1 MNLGDS
7 DIFYLRRL
15 ITMLRNEIQDKTN
28 LSRKAIEYYEEK
40 GLIHPIKLENGYRD
54 YSDEDVE
61 VLKRISLLRNLGL
74 SISEIALY
82 LDSKEEALAS
92 ILRRK
97 EHELDICEKRKNVLK
112 LIVKGESVDLI
123 NDELAIIEAQETIYD
138 KLIRI
143 FPGYFGQL
151 IFSSYK
157 IFLNES
163 LNKDEEAAFN
173 EYIKFLDSLPNF
185 ELSKEEKDYIEAI
198 SSSFDMKTLDD
209 LNKEKLIA
217 IENSK
222 TWLEENEDYIKAYKE
237 YKNTDEY
244 KNGLMKSIQD
254 KLKKFMQENNYYE
267 KAIPLIRKFSKSYNA
282 YYEKLL
288 KANEEYL
295 KFNK

>member
-1 MNLGDS
+1 
-7 DIFYLRRL
+7 
-15 ITMLRNEIQDKTN
+15 MLRNEVQDKTN

-61 VLKRISLLRNLGL
+61 VLKKISLLRNLGL

-112 LIVKGESVDLI
+112 LIVKCESVDLI
-123 NDELAIIEAQETIYD
+123 NEELAIIEAQETIYD

-267 KAIPLIRKFSKSYNA
+267 KAIPLIRKFSKSYDA

>member
-1 MNLGDS
+1 
-7 DIFYLRRL
+7 
-15 ITMLRNEIQDKTN
+15 MLRNEVQEKTN

-40 GLIHPIKLENGYRD
+40 GLVHPKKLENGYRD
-54 YSDEDVE
+54 YSNGDVE
-61 VLKRISLLRNLGL
+61 VLKKISLLRNLGL

-82 LDSKEEALAS
+82 LDSKEEVLAS

-97 EHELDICEKRKNVLK
+97 EHELDICEKRKNVLN
-112 LIVKGESVDLI
+112 LIVKGESMDLI
-123 NDELAIIEAQETIYD
+123 NEELAIIDAQETIYD

-209 LNKEKLIA
+209 VNKGKLLA
-217 IENSK
+217 VENAE
-222 TWLEENEDYIKAYKE
+222 TWLEDNKDYIEVYKE

-244 KNGLMKSIQD
+244 KNSLIKLIQD

-267 KAIPLIRKFSKSYNA
+267 KAIPLIRKFSKSYDA

-288 KANEEYL
+288 KANEEY
-295 KFNK
+295 

>member
-1 MNLGDS
+1 
-7 DIFYLRRL
+7 
-15 ITMLRNEIQDKTN
+15 MLRNEVQDKTN

-40 GLIHPIKLENGYRD
+40 GLVHPKKLENGYRD
-54 YSDEDVE
+54 YSDGDVE
-61 VLKRISLLRNLGL
+61 VLKKISLLRNLGL

-82 LDSKEEALAS
+82 LDSKEEVLAS

-97 EHELDICEKRKNVLK
+97 EHELDICEKRKNVLN
-112 LIVKGESVDLI
+112 LIVKGESIDLI
-123 NDELAIIEAQETIYD
+123 NEELAIIEAQETIYD

-198 SSSFDMKTLDD
+198 SSSFDMKALDD
-209 LNKEKLIA
+209 VNKGKLLA
-217 IENSK
+217 VENAE
-222 TWLEENEDYIKAYKE
+222 TWLEDHKDYIKAYKE

-244 KNGLMKSIQD
+244 KNSLIKLIQD
-254 KLKKFMQENNYYE
+254 KLKMFMQENNYYE

-295 KFNK
+295 KLKGKK

>member
-1 MNLGDS
+1 
-7 DIFYLRRL
+7 
-15 ITMLRNEIQDKTN
+15 MLRNEVQDKTN

-40 GLIHPIKLENGYRD
+40 GLVHPKKLENGYRD
-54 YSDEDVE
+54 QSDEDVE

-123 NDELAIIEAQETIYD
+123 NEELAIIEAQETIYD

-222 TWLEENEDYIKAYKE
+222 TWLEENKDYIKAYKE

-267 KAIPLIRKFSKSYNA
+267 KAIPLIRKFSKSYDA

>member
-1 MNLGDS
+1 
-7 DIFYLRRL
+7 
-15 ITMLRNEIQDKTN
+15 MLRNEVQEKTN

-40 GLIHPIKLENGYRD
+40 GLVHPKKLENGYRD
-54 YSDEDVE
+54 YSDGDVE
-61 VLKRISLLRNLGL
+61 VLKKISLLRNLGL

-82 LDSKEEALAS
+82 LDSKEEVLAS

-97 EHELDICEKRKNVLK
+97 EHELDICEKRKNVLN
-112 LIVKGESVDLI
+112 LIVKGESMDLI
-123 NDELAIIEAQETIYD
+123 NEELAIIETQETIYD

-163 LNKDEEAAFN
+163 LDKDEEAAFN

-185 ELSKEEKDYIEAI
+185 DLSKQEKDYIETI

-209 LNKEKLIA
+209 VNKGKLLA
-217 IENSK
+217 VENAE
-222 TWLEENEDYIKAYKE
+222 TWLEDNKDYIEVYKE

-244 KNGLMKSIQD
+244 KNGLIKSIQD

-295 KFNK
+295 KLKGKK

>member
-1 MNLGDS
+1 
-7 DIFYLRRL
+7 
-15 ITMLRNEIQDKTN
+15 MLRNEVQDKTN

-40 GLIHPIKLENGYRD
+40 GLVHPKKLENGYRD
-54 YSDEDVE
+54 YSDGDVE
-61 VLKRISLLRNLGL
+61 VLKKISLLRNVGL

-82 LDSKEEALAS
+82 LDSKEEVLAS

-97 EHELDICEKRKNVLK
+97 EHELDICKKRKNVLK

-138 KLIRI
+138 TLIRI

-163 LNKDEEAAFN
+163 LDKDEEAAFN

-185 ELSKEEKDYIEAI
+185 ELSKEEKDYIEVI

-209 LNKEKLIA
+209 LNKGKLIA

-222 TWLEENEDYIKAYKE
+222 IWLEDNKDYIEVYKE

-295 KFNK
+295 KFKGKK

>member
-1 MNLGDS
+1 
-7 DIFYLRRL
+7 
-15 ITMLRNEIQDKTN
+15 MLRNEVQDKTN

-40 GLIHPIKLENGYRD
+40 GLVHPKKLENGYRD
-54 YSDEDVE
+54 YSDGDVE
-61 VLKRISLLRNLGL
+61 VLKKISLLRNLGL

-82 LDSKEEALAS
+82 LDSKEEVLAS

-97 EHELDICEKRKNVLK
+97 EHELDICEKRKNVLN
-112 LIVKGESVDLI
+112 LIVKGESIDLI
-123 NDELAIIEAQETIYD
+123 NEELAIIEAQETVYD

-185 ELSKEEKDYIEAI
+185 DLSKQEKDYIETI

-209 LNKEKLIA
+209 VNKGKLLA
-217 IENSK
+217 VENAE
-222 TWLEENEDYIKAYKE
+222 TWLEDNKDYIEVYKE

-244 KNGLMKSIQD
+244 KNSLIKLIQD
-254 KLKKFMQENNYYE
+254 KLKMFMQENNYYE

-295 KFNK
+295 KFKCKK

>member
-1 MNLGDS
+1 
-7 DIFYLRRL
+7 
-15 ITMLRNEIQDKTN
+15 MLRNEVQDKTN

-61 VLKRISLLRNLGL
+61 VLKKISLLRNLGL

-123 NDELAIIEAQETIYD
+123 NEELAIIEAQETIYD

-198 SSSFDMKTLDD
+198 SSSFDMKALDD

-267 KAIPLIRKFSKSYNA
+267 KAILLIRKFSKSYDA

>member
-7 DIFYLRRL
+7 DIFYLRSV
-15 ITMLRNEIQDKTN
+15 ITMLRNEVQGKTA

-54 YSDEDVE
+54 YSCEDVE
-61 VLKRISLLRNLGL
+61 VLKKISLLRNLGL

-97 EHELDICEKRKNVLK
+97 EYELDICEKRKNVLK
-112 LIVKGESVDLI
+112 LIVKGESMEHI
-123 NDELAIIEAQETIYD
+123 NEELAIIEAQETIYD

-157 IFLNES
+157 TFLNES
-163 LNKDEEAAFN
+163 LGKDEEAAFN

-209 LNKEKLIA
+209 LNKGKLIA

-237 YKNTDEY
+237 YKNTEEY
-244 KNGLMKSIQD
+244 KNGLMKAIQD

-267 KAIPLIRKFSKSYNA
+267 KAIPLIRKFSKSYDA

-295 KFNK
+295 KFNI

>member
-1 MNLGDS
+1 
-7 DIFYLRRL
+7 
-15 ITMLRNEIQDKTN
+15 MLRNEVQEKTN

-40 GLIHPIKLENGYRD
+40 GLVHPKKLENGYRD
-54 YSDEDVE
+54 YSDGDVE
-61 VLKRISLLRNLGL
+61 VKKKISLLRNLGL

-82 LDSKEEALAS
+82 LDSKEEVLAS

-97 EHELDICEKRKNVLK
+97 EHELDICEKRKNVLN
-112 LIVKGESVDLI
+112 LIVKGESIDLI
-123 NDELAIIEAQETIYD
+123 NEELAIIEAQETIYD

-185 ELSKEEKDYIEAI
+185 DLSKQEKDYIETI

-209 LNKEKLIA
+209 VNKGKLLA
-217 IENSK
+217 VENAE
-222 TWLEENEDYIKAYKE
+222 TWLEDNKDYIEVYKE

-244 KNGLMKSIQD
+244 KNSLIKLIQD

-267 KAIPLIRKFSKSYNA
+267 KAIPLIRKFSKSYDA

-288 KANEEYL
+288 KANEEY
-295 KFNK
+295 

>member
-1 MNLGDS
+1 
-7 DIFYLRRL
+7 
-15 ITMLRNEIQDKTN
+15 MLRNEVQDKTN

-40 GLIHPIKLENGYRD
+40 GLVHPKKLENGYRD

-123 NDELAIIEAQETIYD
+123 NEELAIIEAQETIYD

-222 TWLEENEDYIKAYKE
+222 TWLEDNKDYIKAYIE

-244 KNGLMKSIQD
+244 KNGLMKSIKD

-267 KAIPLIRKFSKSYNA
+267 KAIPLIRKFSKSYDA

>member
-1 MNLGDS
+1 
-7 DIFYLRRL
+7 
-15 ITMLRNEIQDKTN
+15 MLRNEVQEKTN

-40 GLIHPIKLENGYRD
+40 GLVHPKKLENGYRD
-54 YSDEDVE
+54 YSNGDVE
-61 VLKRISLLRNLGL
+61 VLKKISLLRNLGL

-82 LDSKEEALAS
+82 LDSKEEVLAS

-97 EHELDICEKRKNVLK
+97 EHELDICEKRKNVLN
-112 LIVKGESVDLI
+112 LIVKGESMDLI

-138 KLIRI
+138 TLIRI

-163 LNKDEEAAFN
+163 LDKDEEAAFN

-185 ELSKEEKDYIEAI
+185 ELSKEEKDYIEVI

-209 LNKEKLIA
+209 LNKGKLIA

-222 TWLEENEDYIKAYKE
+222 IWLEDNKDYIEVYKE

-254 KLKKFMQENNYYE
+254 KLKMFMQENNYYE
-267 KAIPLIRKFSKSYNA
+267 KAIPLIRIFSKSYNA

-295 KFNK
+295 KLKGKK

>member
-1 MNLGDS
+1 
-7 DIFYLRRL
+7 
-15 ITMLRNEIQDKTN
+15 MLRNEVQDKTN

-54 YSDEDVE
+54 YSYKDVE
-61 VLKRISLLRNLGL
+61 VLKKISLLRNLGL

-97 EHELDICEKRKNVLK
+97 EHELDICEMRKNVLK

-222 TWLEENEDYIKAYKE
+222 TWLEDNKDYIKAYKE

-244 KNGLMKSIQD
+244 KNGLIKSIQD

-267 KAIPLIRKFSKSYNA
+267 KAIPLIRKFSKSYDA

>member
-1 MNLGDS
+1 
-7 DIFYLRRL
+7 
-15 ITMLRNEIQDKTN
+15 MLRNEVQEKTN

-40 GLIHPIKLENGYRD
+40 GLVHPKKLENGYRD
-54 YSDEDVE
+54 YSDGDVE
-61 VLKRISLLRNLGL
+61 VLKKISLLRNLGL

-82 LDSKEEALAS
+82 LDSKEEVLAS

-97 EHELDICEKRKNVLK
+97 EHELDICEKRKNVLN
-112 LIVKGESVDLI
+112 LIVKGESIDLI
-123 NDELAIIEAQETIYD
+123 NEELAVIDAQETIYD

-209 LNKEKLIA
+209 LNKGKLIA

-222 TWLEENEDYIKAYKE
+222 IWLEDNKDYIKVYKE

-295 KFNK
+295 KFKGKK

>member
-1 MNLGDS
+1 
-7 DIFYLRRL
+7 
-15 ITMLRNEIQDKTN
+15 MLRNEVQDKTN
-28 LSRKAIEYYEEK
+28 LSRKAIEYYEER

-54 YSDEDVE
+54 YSDGDVE
-61 VLKRISLLRNLGL
+61 VLKKISLLRNLGL

-82 LDSKEEALAS
+82 LDSKEEVLAS

-97 EHELDICEKRKNVLK
+97 EHELDICEKRKNVLN
-112 LIVKGESVDLI
+112 LIVKGESMDLI
-123 NDELAIIEAQETIYD
+123 NEELAIIETQETIYD

-163 LNKDEEAAFN
+163 LDKDEEAAFN

-185 ELSKEEKDYIEAI
+185 ELSKEEKDYIETI

-209 LNKEKLIA
+209 VNKGKLIA

-222 TWLEENEDYIKAYKE
+222 TWLEDNKDYIKAYKE

-267 KAIPLIRKFSKSYNA
+267 KAIPLIRKFSKSYDA

>member
-1 MNLGDS
+1 
-7 DIFYLRRL
+7 
-15 ITMLRNEIQDKTN
+15 MLRNEIQEKTN

-40 GLIHPIKLENGYRD
+40 GLVHPKKLENGYRD
-54 YSDEDVE
+54 YSNGDVE
-61 VLKRISLLRNLGL
+61 VLKKISLLRNLGL

-82 LDSKEEALAS
+82 LDSKEEVLAS

-97 EHELDICEKRKNVLK
+97 EHELDICEKRKNVLN
-112 LIVKGESVDLI
+112 LIVKGESIDLI
-123 NDELAIIEAQETIYD
+123 NEELAVIDAQETIYD

-185 ELSKEEKDYIEAI
+185 DLSKQEKDYIETI
-198 SSSFDMKTLDD
+198 SSSFDMKTLYDV
-209 LNKEKLIA
+209 NKGKLLA
-217 IENSK
+217 VENAE
-222 TWLEENEDYIKAYKE
+222 TWLEDHKDYIKAYKE

-244 KNGLMKSIQD
+244 KNSLIKLIQD
-254 KLKKFMQENNYYE
+254 KLKMFMQENNYYE

-295 KFNK
+295 KLKGKK

>member
-1 MNLGDS
+1 
-7 DIFYLRRL
+7 
-15 ITMLRNEIQDKTN
+15 MLRNEVQDKTN

-40 GLIHPIKLENGYRD
+40 GLVHPKKLENGYRD

-123 NDELAIIEAQETIYD
+123 NEELAIIEAQETIYD
-138 KLIRI
+138 KLIRN

-267 KAIPLIRKFSKSYNA
+267 KAIPLIRKFSKSYDA

>member
-1 MNLGDS
+1 
-7 DIFYLRRL
+7 
-15 ITMLRNEIQDKTN
+15 MLRNEVQDKTN

-54 YSDEDVE
+54 YSDGDVE

-123 NDELAIIEAQETIYD
+123 NEELAIIEAQETIYD

-267 KAIPLIRKFSKSYNA
+267 KAIPLIRKFSKSYDA

>member
-1 MNLGDS
+1 
-7 DIFYLRRL
+7 
-15 ITMLRNEIQDKTN
+15 MLRNEVQDKTN
-28 LSRKAIEYYEEK
+28 LSRNAIEYYEEK

-54 YSDEDVE
+54 YIDEDVE

-112 LIVKGESVDLI
+112 LIVKCESVDLI
-123 NDELAIIEAQETIYD
+123 NEELAIIEAQETIYD

-267 KAIPLIRKFSKSYNA
+267 KAIPLIRKFSKSYDA

>member
-1 MNLGDS
+1 
-7 DIFYLRRL
+7 
-15 ITMLRNEIQDKTN
+15 MLRNEVQDKTN

-40 GLIHPIKLENGYRD
+40 GLVHPKKLENGYRD
-54 YSDEDVE
+54 YSDGDVE
-61 VLKRISLLRNLGL
+61 VLKKISLLRNVGL

-82 LDSKEEALAS
+82 LDSKEEVLAS

-97 EHELDICEKRKNVLK
+97 EHELDICEKRKNVLN
-112 LIVKGESVDLI
+112 LIVKGESIDLI
-123 NDELAIIEAQETIYD
+123 NEELAIIEAQETIYD

-198 SSSFDMKTLDD
+198 SSSFDMKALDD
-209 LNKEKLIA
+209 VNKGKLLA
-217 IENSK
+217 VENAE
-222 TWLEENEDYIKAYKE
+222 TWLEDHKDYIKAYKE

-244 KNGLMKSIQD
+244 KNSLIKLIQD
-254 KLKKFMQENNYYE
+254 KLKMFMQENNYYE

-295 KFNK
+295 KFKGKK

>member
-1 MNLGDS
+1 
-7 DIFYLRRL
+7 
-15 ITMLRNEIQDKTN
+15 MLRNEVQDKTN

-40 GLIHPIKLENGYRD
+40 GLVHPKKLENGYRD
-54 YSDEDVE
+54 YSDGDVE
-61 VLKRISLLRNLGL
+61 VLKKISLLRNLGL

-82 LDSKEEALAS
+82 LDSKEEVLAS

-97 EHELDICEKRKNVLK
+97 EHELDICKKRKNVLN
-112 LIVKGESVDLI
+112 LIVKGESIDLI
-123 NDELAIIEAQETIYD
+123 NEELAVIDAQETIYD

-209 LNKEKLIA
+209 VNKGKLIA

-222 TWLEENEDYIKAYKE
+222 IWLEENKDYIKAYKE

-244 KNGLMKSIQD
+244 KNSLIKLIED

-295 KFNK
+295 KFKCKK

>member
-1 MNLGDS
+1 
-7 DIFYLRRL
+7 
-15 ITMLRNEIQDKTN
+15 MLRNEVQDKTN

-40 GLIHPIKLENGYRD
+40 GLVHPKKLENGYRD

-173 EYIKFLDSLPNF
+173 EYIEFLDSLPNF

-267 KAIPLIRKFSKSYNA
+267 KAIPLIRKFSKSYDA

>member
-1 MNLGDS
+1 
-7 DIFYLRRL
+7 
-15 ITMLRNEIQDKTN
+15 MLRNEVQDKTN

-54 YSDEDVE
+54 YIDEDVE

-97 EHELDICEKRKNVLK
+97 EHELDICEKRKNVLN
-112 LIVKGESVDLI
+112 LIVKGESMDLI
-123 NDELAIIEAQETIYD
+123 NQELAVIGAQETIYD

-173 EYIKFLDSLPNF
+173 EYIKFLDSIPNF
-185 ELSKEEKDYIEAI
+185 DLSKEEKDYIETI

-209 LNKEKLIA
+209 VNEEKLLA
-217 IENSK
+217 IENAE
-222 TWLEENEDYIKAYKE
+222 TWLEDHKDYIEAYKE
-237 YKNTDEY
+237 YKNSDDY
-244 KNGLMKSIQD
+244 QNSLMKSVQD
-254 KLKKFMQENNYYE
+254 KLKKFMQENNYYG
-267 KAIPLIRKFSKSYNA
+267 KAIPLIRKFSKSYDA

-295 KFNK
+295 KSNK

>member
-1 MNLGDS
+1 
-7 DIFYLRRL
+7 
-15 ITMLRNEIQDKTN
+15 MLRNEVQDKTN

-54 YSDEDVE
+54 YSDGDVE

-123 NDELAIIEAQETIYD
+123 NEELAIIEAQETIYD

-143 FPGYFGQL
+143 FLGYFGQL

-267 KAIPLIRKFSKSYNA
+267 KAIPLIRKFSKSYDA

>member
-1 MNLGDS
+1 
-7 DIFYLRRL
+7 
-15 ITMLRNEIQDKTN
+15 MLRNEVQEKTN

-40 GLIHPIKLENGYRD
+40 GLVHPKKLENGYRD
-54 YSDEDVE
+54 YSDGDVE
-61 VLKRISLLRNLGL
+61 VLKKISLLRNLGL

-82 LDSKEEALAS
+82 LDSKEEVLAS

-97 EHELDICEKRKNVLK
+97 EHELDICEKRKNVLN
-112 LIVKGESVDLI
+112 LIVKGESIDLI
-123 NDELAIIEAQETIYD
+123 NEELAIIEAQETIYD

-198 SSSFDMKTLDD
+198 SSSFDMKALDD
-209 LNKEKLIA
+209 VNKGKLLA
-217 IENSK
+217 VENAE
-222 TWLEENEDYIKAYKE
+222 TWLEDHKDYIKAYKE

-244 KNGLMKSIQD
+244 KNSLIKLIQD
-254 KLKKFMQENNYYE
+254 KLKMFMQENNYYE

-295 KFNK
+295 KFKGKK

>member
-1 MNLGDS
+1 
-7 DIFYLRRL
+7 
-15 ITMLRNEIQDKTN
+15 MLRNEVQEKTA

-61 VLKRISLLRNLGL
+61 VLKKISLLRSLGL

-237 YKNTDEY
+237 YKNSEDY
-244 KNGLMKSIQD
+244 QNSLMKSVQD
-254 KLKKFMQENNYYE
+254 KLKMFMQENNYYE
-267 KAIPLIRKFSKSYNA
+267 KAIPLIRKFSKSYDA

-295 KFNK
+295 KFKK

>member
-1 MNLGDS
+1 
-7 DIFYLRRL
+7 
-15 ITMLRNEIQDKTN
+15 MLRNEVQDKTN

-54 YSDEDVE
+54 YSDGDVE

-123 NDELAIIEAQETIYD
+123 NEELAIIEAQETIYD

-244 KNGLMKSIQD
+244 KNGLMKSIQY

-267 KAIPLIRKFSKSYNA
+267 KAIPLIRKFNKSYDA

>member
-1 MNLGDS
+1 
-7 DIFYLRRL
+7 
-15 ITMLRNEIQDKTN
+15 MLRNEVQDKTN
-28 LSRKAIEYYEEK
+28 LSRRAIEYYEEK

-54 YSDEDVE
+54 YSDGDVE

-123 NDELAIIEAQETIYD
+123 NEELAIIEAQETIYD

-267 KAIPLIRKFSKSYNA
+267 KAIPLIRKFSKSYDA

>member
-1 MNLGDS
+1 
-7 DIFYLRRL
+7 
-15 ITMLRNEIQDKTN
+15 MLRNEVQDKTN

-54 YSDEDVE
+54 YIDEDVE

-97 EHELDICEKRKNVLK
+97 EHELDICEKRKNVLN
-112 LIVKGESVDLI
+112 LIVKGESMDLI
-123 NDELAIIEAQETIYD
+123 NQELAVIGAQETIYD

-267 KAIPLIRKFSKSYNA
+267 KAIPLIRKFSKSYDA

>member
-1 MNLGDS
+1 
-7 DIFYLRRL
+7 
-15 ITMLRNEIQDKTN
+15 MLRNEVQDKTN
-28 LSRKAIEYYEEK
+28 LSRRAIEYYEEK
-40 GLIHPIKLENGYRD
+40 GLIRPIKLENGYRD

-61 VLKRISLLRNLGL
+61 VLKKISLLRNLGL

-123 NDELAIIEAQETIYD
+123 NDELAIIESQETIYD

-143 FPGYFGQL
+143 FLGYFGQL

-173 EYIKFLDSLPNF
+173 EYIKFLDSLTNF

-209 LNKEKLIA
+209 LNKGKLIA

-222 TWLEENEDYIKAYKE
+222 TWLEENKDYIKAYKE

-267 KAIPLIRKFSKSYNA
+267 KAIPLIRKFSKSYDA

-288 KANEEYL
+288 KANEEYI

>member
-1 MNLGDS
+1 
-7 DIFYLRRL
+7 
-15 ITMLRNEIQDKTN
+15 MLRNEVQEKTA

-40 GLIHPIKLENGYRD
+40 GLVHPKKLENGYRD
-54 YSDEDVE
+54 YSDGDVE
-61 VLKRISLLRNLGL
+61 VLKKISLLRNLGL

-82 LDSKEEALAS
+82 LDSKEEVLAS

-97 EHELDICEKRKNVLK
+97 EHELDICEKRKNVLN
-112 LIVKGESVDLI
+112 LIVKGESIDLI
-123 NDELAIIEAQETIYD
+123 NEELAIIEAQETIYD

-198 SSSFDMKTLDD
+198 SSSFDMKALDD
-209 LNKEKLIA
+209 VNKEKLLA
-217 IENSK
+217 VENAE
-222 TWLEENEDYIKAYKE
+222 TWLEDHKDYIKAYKE

-244 KNGLMKSIQD
+244 KNSLIKLIQD
-254 KLKKFMQENNYYE
+254 KLKMFMQENNYYE

-295 KFNK
+295 KLKGKK

>member
-1 MNLGDS
+1 
-7 DIFYLRRL
+7 
-15 ITMLRNEIQDKTN
+15 MLRNEVQDKTN

-40 GLIHPIKLENGYRD
+40 GLVHPKKLENGYRD
-54 YSDEDVE
+54 YSNGDVE
-61 VLKRISLLRNLGL
+61 VLKKISLLRNLGL

-82 LDSKEEALAS
+82 LDSKEEVLAS

-97 EHELDICEKRKNVLK
+97 EHELDICEKRKNVLN
-112 LIVKGESVDLI
+112 LIVKGESIDLI
-123 NDELAIIEAQETIYD
+123 NEELAIIDAQETIYD

-163 LNKDEEAAFN
+163 LDKDEEAAFN

-185 ELSKEEKDYIEAI
+185 DLSKQEKDYIETI

-209 LNKEKLIA
+209 VNKGKLLA
-217 IENSK
+217 VENAE
-222 TWLEENEDYIKAYKE
+222 TWLEDNKDYIEVYKE

-244 KNGLMKSIQD
+244 KNSLIKLIQD

-267 KAIPLIRKFSKSYNA
+267 KAIPLIRKFSKSYDA

-295 KFNK
+295 KFKCKK

>member
-1 MNLGDS
+1 
-7 DIFYLRRL
+7 
-15 ITMLRNEIQDKTN
+15 MLRNEVQDKTN

-40 GLIHPIKLENGYRD
+40 GLVHPKKLENGYRD

-123 NDELAIIEAQETIYD
+123 NEELAIIEAQETIYD
-138 KLIRI
+138 KLIRN

-267 KAIPLIRKFSKSYNA
+267 KAIPLIRKFSKSCDA

>member
-1 MNLGDS
+1 
-7 DIFYLRRL
+7 
-15 ITMLRNEIQDKTN
+15 MLRNEVQEKTN
-28 LSRKAIEYYEEK
+28 LSRKAIEYYEER
-40 GLIHPIKLENGYRD
+40 GLVHPKKLENGYRD
-54 YSDEDVE
+54 YSDGDVE
-61 VLKRISLLRNLGL
+61 VLKKISLLRNLGL

-82 LDSKEEALAS
+82 LDSKEEVLAS

-97 EHELDICEKRKNVLK
+97 EHELDICEKRKNVLN
-112 LIVKGESVDLI
+112 LIVKGESIDLI
-123 NDELAIIEAQETIYD
+123 NEELAVIDAQETIYD

-185 ELSKEEKDYIEAI
+185 DLSKQEKDYIETI

-209 LNKEKLIA
+209 VNKGKLLA
-217 IENSK
+217 VENAE
-222 TWLEENEDYIKAYKE
+222 TWLEDNKDYIEVYKE

-244 KNGLMKSIQD
+244 KNSLIKLIQD

-267 KAIPLIRKFSKSYNA
+267 KAIPLIRKFSKSYDA

-295 KFNK
+295 KFKCKK

>member
-1 MNLGDS
+1 
-7 DIFYLRRL
+7 
-15 ITMLRNEIQDKTN
+15 MLRNEVQDKTN

-40 GLIHPIKLENGYRD
+40 GLVHPKKLENGYRD

-61 VLKRISLLRNLGL
+61 VLKKISLLRNLGL

-82 LDSKEEALAS
+82 IDSKEEALAS

-209 LNKEKLIA
+209 LNKGKLIA

-267 KAIPLIRKFSKSYNA
+267 KAIPLIRKFSKSYDA

>member
-1 MNLGDS
+1 
-7 DIFYLRRL
+7 
-15 ITMLRNEIQDKTN
+15 MLRNEVQDKTN

-40 GLIHPIKLENGYRD
+40 GLVHPKKLENGYRD

-123 NDELAIIEAQETIYD
+123 NEELAIIEAQETIYD

-173 EYIKFLDSLPNF
+173 EYIEFLDSLPNF

-267 KAIPLIRKFSKSYNA
+267 KAIPLIRKFSKSYDA

>member
-1 MNLGDS
+1 
-7 DIFYLRRL
+7 
-15 ITMLRNEIQDKTN
+15 MLRNEVQEKTN

-40 GLIHPIKLENGYRD
+40 GLVHPKKLENGYRD
-54 YSDEDVE
+54 YSDGDVE
-61 VLKRISLLRNLGL
+61 VLKKISLLRNLGL

-82 LDSKEEALAS
+82 LDSKEEVLAS

-97 EHELDICEKRKNVLK
+97 EHELDICEKRKNVLN
-112 LIVKGESVDLI
+112 LIVKGESMDLI
-123 NDELAIIEAQETIYD
+123 NEELAVIDAQETIYD

-209 LNKEKLIA
+209 VNKGKLIA

-222 TWLEENEDYIKAYKE
+222 IWLEENKDYIKAYKE

-244 KNGLMKSIQD
+244 KNSLIKLIED

-267 KAIPLIRKFSKSYNA
+267 KAIPLIRKFSKSYDA

>member
-1 MNLGDS
+1 
-7 DIFYLRRL
+7 
-15 ITMLRNEIQDKTN
+15 MLRNEVQEKTN

-40 GLIHPIKLENGYRD
+40 GLVHPKKLENGYRD
-54 YSDEDVE
+54 YSDGDVE
-61 VLKRISLLRNLGL
+61 VLKKISLLRNLGL

-82 LDSKEEALAS
+82 LDSKEEVLAS

-97 EHELDICEKRKNVLK
+97 EHELDICEKRKNVLN
-112 LIVKGESVDLI
+112 LIVKGESMDLI
-123 NDELAIIEAQETIYD
+123 NEELAVIDAQETIYD

-163 LNKDEEAAFN
+163 LDKDEEAAFN

-185 ELSKEEKDYIEAI
+185 ELSKEEKDYIETI

-209 LNKEKLIA
+209 VNKGKLLA
-217 IENSK
+217 VENAE
-222 TWLEENEDYIKAYKE
+222 TWLEDNKDYIEVYKE

-244 KNGLMKSIQD
+244 KNSLIKLIQD

-267 KAIPLIRKFSKSYNA
+267 KAIPLIRKFSKSYDA

-288 KANEEYL
+288 KANEEY
-295 KFNK
+295 